1 MDYRIENLESTKV
14 IGAYRHYK
22 SGGHAQ
28 SNIPDFW
35 EDVHTMKLDER
46 LLQKSDNQLNGLL
59 GVCLPKE
66 DRTMDYAIGVTST
79 EDPHDG
85 LETFNLEGGK
95 YLVVEATGPVPKSV
109 QQTMND
115 IHHELIPR
123 ENIEIKQAPFF
134 ELYGPGDT
142 QSESYVTEIWMPI
155 Q

>member
-1 MDYRIENLESTKV
+1 M
-14 IGAYRHYK
+14 
-22 SGGHAQ
+22 
-28 SNIPDFW
+28 
-35 EDVHTMKLDER
+35 
-46 LLQKSDNQLNGLL
+46 
-59 GVCLPKE
+59 VCLPKE
-66 DRTMDYAIGVTST
+66 DRTMDYAIGVPST

-95 YLVVEATGPVPKSV
+95 YLVVEAKGPVPKSV